1 MSTRILVLL
10 IFPTAVLVDHVGA
23 VDDAGREGMQSTVAR
38 IASPYD
44 VATRS
49 QLFADKLLVRDSQ
62 AVSFTLHQGQKH
74 PQNPLVVAD
83 KPWEGW
89 RLEIFGSV
97 LYDEDEQVYK
107 MWYIGESPEDFP
119 NYATLY
125 ATSHDGVSWEK
136 PLVATVDSA
145 RGTKTNAV
153 ASGYILANVMKDDRD
168 LDASQRY
175 KMICWKQAPPYGA
188 HLLVSPDGLNWR
200 QVSTDPICPSADVV
214 TGFYDERR
222 KNYVAFP
229 KINTTVRG
237 FERRCFGIIT
247 SPDFRN
253 WTAPE
258 LVLVPDARDDAGSL
272 ARIEQVRPILDQPDD
287 PKLMRTEFYGMGVY
301 PAEDCTIAF
310 PWVLTV
316 NANNRYGTNQEG
328 PVEIQFA
335 VSRDLHHWDRTF
347 RTPVIS
353 IGELDKWDAAC
364 FMTSARAFRVGDEI
378 RLYYSGGNYTHGTPV
393 LFHETDPESG
403 EPTGRK
409 SKYTSSI
416 GMVSWPVDRFV
427 SVDAGTDEGTL
438 TTVPIVHQGDKLV
451 INARTAP
458 EGSIVVELLDAAG
471 RPLDGFE
478 QSQSFA
484 GDELRHEVR
493 WPGGAMVSSTKGQ
506 SISLRFHLRDAEL
519 FSFAF
524 RGAEQVADISSV
536 DHASSP

>member
-1 MSTRILVLL
+1 MNRFDVSMSFRILVLL
-10 IFPTAVLVDHVGA
+10 ILPTAVFVEHVRA
-23 VDDAGREGMQSTVAR
+23 FDDAGREGKQSTVAR

-49 QLFADKLLVRDSQ
+49 QLFADKLLVRDTK
-62 AVSFTLHQGQKH
+62 AVSFTLHQGKKH

-97 LYDEDEQVYK
+97 IYDEDEQVYK

-125 ATSHDGVSWEK
+125 ATSLDGVTWEK

-153 ASGYILANVMKDDRD
+153 AIGYILASVMKDDAD

-175 KMICWKQAPPYGA
+175 KMICWKQEPPYGA
-188 HLLVSPDGLNWR
+188 HLMVSPDGLSWR

-222 KNYVAFP
+222 KIYVAFP
-229 KINTTVRG
+229 KINATVG
-237 FERRCFGIIT
+237 DFERRCFGIIT

-253 WTAPE
+253 WTTPE
-258 LVLVPDARDDAGSL
+258 LVLTPDARDDAGAL

-287 PKLMRTEFYGMGVY
+287 PKLMKTEFYGM
-301 PAEDCTIAF
+301 
-310 PWVLTV
+310 
-316 NANNRYGTNQEG
+316 
-328 PVEIQFA
+328 
-335 VSRDLHHWDRTF
+335 
-347 RTPVIS
+347 
-353 IGELDKWDAAC
+353 
-364 FMTSARAFRVGDEI
+364 
-378 RLYYSGGNYTHGTPV
+378 GGNYTHGTPV

-403 EPTGRK
+403 APSGRK
-409 SKYTSSI
+409 SKFTSSI

-427 SVDAGTDEGTL
+427 SVDAGAEGGTL

-458 EGSIVVELLDAAG
+458 EGSIVIELLDAAG
-471 RPLDGFE
+471 HSLDESE

-493 WPGGAMVSSTKGQ
+493 WPGDASVSSTKGQ
-506 SISLRFHLRDAEL
+506 PISLRFHLRDAEL

-524 RGAEQVADISSV
+524 RAADQVADIRSI
-536 DHASSP
+536 DYPSSP